1 MTIIEVSFHDEGE
14 HSHKTVKLF
23 GLTVY
28 HRHDFTK
35 NADKKKTVGFNVMPS
50 DPVDVDEEDHYP
62 EECKHKTK

>member
-1 MTIIEVSFHDEGE
+1 MTIIEVSIHDEGE
-14 HSHKTVKLF
+14 HWHKAVKLF

-50 DPVDVDEEDHYP
+50 NPVYVDDEDYYP
-62 EECKHKTK
+62 EEYKHKTK